1 MKKKIVLTLAG
12 LALLGVGLVAACQKD
27 PGYLYYTNP
36 ADVTND
42 VQGFS
47 FRNKVDMLWVI
58 GGMTEQAQNFN
69 NGITQFMNAFV
80 QYKLINWRM
89 GVISTDPSYTPFL
102 GMDTSTGP
110 TFDKTSPNPGPTLV
124 NSVMNVLQSYDGEK
138 LFDPTVKQL
147 AAYPNFL
154 RDKAMLAIIW
164 TNDAPDGSENTTQAQ
179 AMLDFL
185 KQTKGDL
192 SNVIVYGIIGATDLN
207 CDPSTIDADW
217 NFKGSEMEKVIN
229 STGGK
234 TLSLCDSTFGN
245 ALAAIS
251 EHLIAH
257 IPQTSVFLAKRPIA
271 STIKVVYQDQVI
283 PGGPPGSGGYW
294 MYNTSTNSL
303 VFSDL
308 SFAEGDIDNDTLHV
322 TYKED
327 VGQTVN

>member
-1 MKKKIVLTLAG
+1 MKKLIWVVVGVAG
-12 LALLGVGLVAACQKD
+12 LAAGLVACQKNSD
-27 PGYLYYTNP
+27 YLYYTNP
-36 ADVTND
+36 ASVNSD

-58 GGMTEQAQNFN
+58 GGMTEQAQNFD

-80 QYKLINWRM
+80 NYKLLNWRM
-89 GVISTDPSYTPFL
+89 GVISTDPGYAPFL
-102 GMDTSTGP
+102 GMGSVG
-110 TFDKTSPNPGPTLV
+110 TFDGSSPNPGPTLV

-138 LFDPTVKQL
+138 LFDPTIRQL
-147 AAYPNFL
+147 AAYPSFL
-154 RDKAMLAIIW
+154 RDQAMLAIIW
-164 TNDAPDGSENTTQAQ
+164 TNDAPDESTNTTQAQ

-192 SNVIVYGIIGATDLN
+192 SKVIVYGIIGATDLK

-217 NFKGSEMEKVIN
+217 NFTGSEMEKVIN

-251 EHLIAH
+251 DHLIHH
-257 IPQTSVFLAKRPIA
+257 IPQTNVYLAKRPIV

-294 MYNTSTNSL
+294 MYNASSNAL
-303 VFSDL
+303 IFSDL

-322 TYKED
+322 TFTED
-327 VGQTVN
+327 VGQNGS